1 MSDKKGI
8 GKLLDVAKSFNP
20 LEQGKEAIV
29 DVAKEGLSKAAD
41 IVKNVQEGKMQVAEG
56 LQEIERLKIESES
69 KLKIALESN
78 ITSRWRLDSNS
89 DSIWS
94 KTARPFTL
102 YFTIINTFA
111 LMWVTVLT
119 NLKIDESWIPLLIT
133 IVSTVLGGYFVL
145 RTIEKKR

>member
-1 MSDKKGI
+1 MSDKKGL

-41 IVKNVQEGKMQVAEG
+41 IVKNVQEGKMQITEG
-56 LQEIERLKIESES
+56 LQEIEKLKIESES
-69 KLKIALESN
+69 KLKLTLESN